1 MEYPICIQVL
11 YKYRERPVGRFLCQ
25 NPRNIMDKGTVLVS
39 EGQGDGSVSQN
50 WGEGYDGKS

>member
-1 MEYPICIQVL
+1 MVNKQDSYWMECSLDEIVDQKVCEYL
-11 YKYRERPVGRFLCQ
+11 RGHHAEYR
-25 NPRNIMDKGTVLVS
+25 